1 MNPARLHQLYDS
13 YFGRTKMPE
22 QGKKQEKT
30 RSLAAYLK
38 GGG

>member
-1 MNPARLHQLYDS
+1 MTPARLHQLYDS
-13 YFGRTKMPE
+13 YFGRAKKPE
-22 QGKKQEKT
+22 QENKQKNP